1 MKILKF
7 LRTARLNKVNRL
19 VLKDLDKYEQLI
31 LKNLDIVQTARNFE
45 NTFQSDAPLWNAI
58 QYCSIADLDLSIL
71 IHQLMVAE
79 TDWRR
84 KLYARMLAMTLFEC
98 VSDIPAIMAKDFRS
112 GITSRANKND
122 VWEGV
127 ESVRKDLANFGK
139 KHKIILE
146 EIRHIAIAHRDQRA
160 DLQLVV
166 IKNIRVT
173 MVWELSMEFK
183 TILEK
188 FNGLMLLV
196 FSDLKN
202 KKAKAG

>member
-173 MVWELSMEFK
+173 MIWELSMEFK
-183 TILEK
+183 RILEK

>member
-160 DLQLVV
+160 GLQLVV

-196 FSDLKN
+196 FSDLK

>member
-1 MKILKF
+1 VKILKF

-160 DLQLVV
+160 GLQLVV

-196 FSDLKN
+196 FSDLK

>member
-1 MKILKF
+1 VKILKF

-173 MVWELSMEFK
+173 MIWELSMEFK
-183 TILEK
+183 RILEK

>member
-1 MKILKF
+1 
-7 LRTARLNKVNRL
+7 
-19 VLKDLDKYEQLI
+19 
-31 LKNLDIVQTARNFE
+31 
-45 NTFQSDAPLWNAI
+45 LWNAI

-71 IHQLMVAE
+71 VHQLMIAE

-98 VSDIPAIMAKDFRS
+98 VSDIPAIMAKDFRV
-112 GITSRANKND
+112 GITSLANKHNI
-122 VWEGV
+122 WEEL
-127 ESVRKDLANFGK
+127 ESLRKDLANFGK
-139 KHKIILE
+139 KHRIVLE
-146 EIRHIAIAHRDQRA
+146 EIRHIVIAHRDQRA

-166 IKNIRVT
+166 IKNIKVI

-202 KKAKAG
+202 KKVKAG

>member
-183 TILEK
+183 RILEK